1 MTEPHIHISA
11 SPHIHSK
18 KSRSVQTIMLY
29 VIIALLPTTIWGI
42 ISFGY
47 KAAIVIVTAMLAS
60 VLTEFLI
67 DKFLKHNTE
76 SIKDLSAVVTG
87 LLIALNLSSE
97 VPLYVPIIAS
107 IFAIAV
113 CKMAFGGLGNNFANP
128 AIGGRLFVM
137 FSFASAMT
145 RYATPRFLLS
155 ESVIYP
161 TVSAATSA
169 ATSMATSAATSVATS
184 AATSMATSA
193 ATSAATSMATSAATS
208 VVTSAATGVV
218 TSATSAATAVVEGAN
233 VLLSGATPLS
243 YIKSAGAGMGAL
255 ETLESAG
262 YPFTAFAEKVGSA
275 LHINP
280 YYVDAFFGNIGGSI
294 GEVSAFLLIIGA
306 VFLLCKKVISYHIPV
321 SYLASFMLLTWV
333 TGGNPI
339 YGVLTGGIMLA
350 CLFMAT
356 DMVTTPITH
365 KGEIIFGIGCGFL
378 TYFFRSF
385 ASLPEGASIA
395 ILMMNV
401 ATPLIDKYTHPR
413 VMGHKKGGAK

>member
-47 KAAIVIVTAMLAS
+47 KAAIVIVTALLAS

-169 ATSMATSAATSVATS
+169 ATSMATSAATS
-184 AATSMATSA
+184 M

-208 VVTSAATGVV
+208 VATSAATGAVSAATSVV
-218 TSATSAATAVVEGAN
+218 TSAATSAATAVVEGAN

-255 ETLESAG
+255 ETLERAG

-306 VFLLCKKVISYHIPV
+306 IFLLCKKVISYHIPV
-321 SYLASFMLLTWV
+321 SYLASFMLLTWI

-365 KGEIIFGIGCGFL
+365 KGQIIFGIGCGFL

-401 ATPLIDKYTHPR
+401 ATPLIDKYTRPR

>member
-169 ATSMATSAATSVATS
+169 ATSMATSAATSAATSMATSAATSVATS

-193 ATSAATSMATSAATS
+193 ATSVA
-208 VVTSAATGVV
+208 
-218 TSATSAATAVVEGAN
+218 TSATSAATAVV
-233 VLLSGATPLS
+233 
-243 YIKSAGAGMGAL
+243 
-255 ETLESAG
+255 
-262 YPFTAFAEKVGSA
+262 
-275 LHINP
+275 
-280 YYVDAFFGNIGGSI
+280 
-294 GEVSAFLLIIGA
+294 
-306 VFLLCKKVISYHIPV
+306 
-321 SYLASFMLLTWV
+321 
-333 TGGNPI
+333 
-339 YGVLTGGIMLA
+339 
-350 CLFMAT
+350 
-356 DMVTTPITH
+356 
-365 KGEIIFGIGCGFL
+365 
-378 TYFFRSF
+378 
-385 ASLPEGASIA
+385 
-395 ILMMNV
+395 
-401 ATPLIDKYTHPR
+401 
-413 VMGHKKGGAK
+413 

>member
-184 AATSMATSA
+184 AATGAVSGATS
-193 ATSAATSMATSAATS
+193 
-208 VVTSAATGVV
+208 VV

-280 YYVDAFFGNIGGSI
+280 YYVDAFFGNIGGAI

-321 SYLASFMLLTWV
+321 SYLASFMLLTWI

-365 KGEIIFGIGCGFL
+365 KGQIIFGIGCGFL

>member
-169 ATSMATSAATSVATS
+169 ATSMATSAATS
-184 AATSMATSA
+184 
-193 ATSAATSMATSAATS
+193 AATSMATSAATS
-208 VVTSAATGVV
+208 VA

-243 YIKSAGAGMGAL
+243 YIKSTGAGMGAL

-262 YPFTAFAEKVGSA
+262 YPFTAFADKVGSA

-294 GEVSAFLLIIGA
+294 GEVSAFLLIVGA
-306 VFLLCKKVISYHIPV
+306 VFLLCKKVISYNIPV
-321 SYLASFMLLTWV
+321 SYLASFMLLTWI

-365 KGEIIFGIGCGFL
+365 KGQIIFGIGCGFL

>member
-47 KAAIVIVTAMLAS
+47 KAAIVIVTALLAS

-169 ATSMATSAATSVATS
+169 ATSMATSAATS
-184 AATSMATSA
+184 
-193 ATSAATSMATSAATS
+193 AATSMATSAATS
-208 VVTSAATGVV
+208 VATSAATGAVSGATSVV
-218 TSATSAATAVVEGAN
+218 TSAATAVVEGAN

-243 YIKSAGAGMGAL
+243 YIKSTGAGMGAL
-255 ETLESAG
+255 EALESAG

-306 VFLLCKKVISYHIPV
+306 IFLLCKKVISYHIPV
-321 SYLASFMLLTWV
+321 SYLASFMLLTWI

-365 KGEIIFGIGCGFL
+365 KGQIIFGIGCGFL

>member
-113 CKMAFGGLGNNFANP
+113 CKMAFGVLGNNFANP

-169 ATSMATSAATSVATS
+169 ATSMATSAATS
-184 AATSMATSA
+184 
-193 ATSAATSMATSAATS
+193 AATSMATSAATS
-208 VVTSAATGVV
+208 VA

-243 YIKSAGAGMGAL
+243 YIKSTGAGMGAL

-262 YPFTAFAEKVGSA
+262 YPFTAFADKVGSA

-294 GEVSAFLLIIGA
+294 GEVSAFLLIVGA

-321 SYLASFMLLTWV
+321 SYLASFMLLTWI

-365 KGEIIFGIGCGFL
+365 KGQIIFGIGCGFL

>member
-29 VIIALLPTTIWGI
+29 VIIALLPATIWGI

-161 TVSAATSA
+161 TVSAATS
-169 ATSMATSAATSVATS
+169 T
-184 AATSMATSA
+184 ATSMATSA

-208 VVTSAATGVV
+208 VATSAATGAVSGATSVV
-218 TSATSAATAVVEGAN
+218 TSAATSAATAVAEGAN

-243 YIKSAGAGMGAL
+243 YIKSTGAGMGAL

-262 YPFTAFAEKVGSA
+262 YPFTAFADKVGSA

-321 SYLASFMLLTWV
+321 SYLASFMLLTWI

-365 KGEIIFGIGCGFL
+365 KGQIIFGIGCGFL

>member
-47 KAAIVIVTAMLAS
+47 KAAIVIVTALLAS

-161 TVSAATSA
+161 TVSAATS
-169 ATSMATSAATSVATS
+169 V
-184 AATSMATSA
+184 ATSMATSA

-208 VVTSAATGVV
+208 VATSAATGAV
-218 TSATSAATAVVEGAN
+218 SAATSAATAVVEGAN

-262 YPFTAFAEKVGSA
+262 YPFTAFADKVGSA

-280 YYVDAFFGNIGGSI
+280 YYVDAFFGNIGGAI

-321 SYLASFMLLTWV
+321 SYLASFMLLTWI

-365 KGEIIFGIGCGFL
+365 KGQIIFGIGCGFL

>member
-169 ATSMATSAATSVATS
+169 ATSMATSAATS
-184 AATSMATSA
+184 
-193 ATSAATSMATSAATS
+193 AATSMATSAATS
-208 VVTSAATGVV
+208 VA

-243 YIKSAGAGMGAL
+243 YIKSTGAGMGAL

-262 YPFTAFAEKVGSA
+262 YPFTAFADKVGSA

-294 GEVSAFLLIIGA
+294 GEVSAFLLIVGA

-321 SYLASFMLLTWV
+321 SYLASFMLLTWI

-365 KGEIIFGIGCGFL
+365 KGQIIFGIGCGFL

>member
-169 ATSMATSAATSVATS
+169 ATSMATSAATS
-184 AATSMATSA
+184 
-193 ATSAATSMATSAATS
+193 AATSMATSAATS
-208 VVTSAATGVV
+208 VA

-243 YIKSAGAGMGAL
+243 YIKSTGAGMGAL

-262 YPFTAFAEKVGSA
+262 YPFTAFADKVGSA

-306 VFLLCKKVISYHIPV
+306 IFLLCKKVISYHIPV
-321 SYLASFMLLTWV
+321 SYLASFMLLTWI

-365 KGEIIFGIGCGFL
+365 KGQIIFGIGCGFL